1 MAHSSENLNE
11 LVGKYYIPAEFI
23 DYKANSDYILP
34 IIYQSGYLTVKGYD
48 PEMNTFMLD
57 YPNREVQDGFIPLA
71 ASAYFKDRRQELD
84 GTADEALAQ
93 IEEKGYARPYGA
105 DGRQVIR
112 IGASFSSETDTVGEW
127 KTVSGTR
134 DI

>member
-1 MAHSSENLNE
+1 MDCIVETP
-11 LVGKYYIPAEFI
+11 KYVYIFEF
-23 DYKANSDYILP
+23 K
-34 IIYQSGYLTVKGYD
+34 
-48 PEMNTFMLD
+48 
-57 YPNREVQDGFIPLA
+57 R
-71 ASAYFKDRRQELD
+71 D

-93 IEEKGYARPYGA
+93 IEEKSYARPYGT

-112 IGASFSSETDTVGEW
+112 IGASFSSETGTVGEW